1 MNAVHHDHHPA
12 ESGIRGSGHARERK
26 LLLAFGLT
34 AGMMVVEALGGWWSG
49 SLALLADAG
58 HMLVDAVAL
67 LLAWGGAWLATRPAD
82 ARRSYG
88 YGRMEVL
95 AGFVNALSQLLL
107 VGWIIYEA
115 ISRIRNPHA
124 ILPGLMLVVAC
135 AGLLVNAIV
144 LRMLHGHAH
153 DDVNMAGAA
162 VIAAIA
168 NAVGGR
174 DFPFVFGGDG
184 ASFAVS
190 SSDAGIARQALAE
203 TATWVRE
210 DLDLT
215 LRVGMVSVEEIR
227 RNGHDVRVG
236 RYAVSDNISIAM
248 FSGGGVAWADAAM
261 KRDEISVP
269 RAPAGA
275 RPDLS
280 GLSCRFEQFPTQH
293 GQILSVLVLP
303 ADIARMSAFR
313 TVVRQ
318 IIDMA
323 ERSSECGRPIVRETM
338 QLKWPAQGRDLEALA
353 SRSAGESASVARLKV
368 YARTFLYFLIMR
380 LNLRVGRFV
389 PRKYLS
395 EVAANSD
402 FRKFDDALRMIIDCS
417 PGMAQR
423 IEDALA
429 AAESDGHIRYGCHRE
444 NAAIMT
450 CFTPLPS
457 QPSHVHFIDG
467 AEGGY
472 ALAAAA
478 LKQRL

>member
-1 MNAVHHDHHPA
+1 MTPA
-12 ESGIRGSGHARERK
+12 STSDDFYRTAPTFRDFRLVAEEFSFSPLPEDWLIGVADVERSTK
-26 LLLAFGLT
+26 
-34 AGMMVVEALGGWWSG
+34 
-49 SLALLADAG
+49 
-58 HMLVDAVAL
+58 
-67 LLAWGGAWLATRPAD
+67 
-82 ARRSYG
+82 
-88 YGRMEVL
+88 
-95 AGFVNALSQLLL
+95 
-107 VGWIIYEA
+107 A
-115 ISRIRNPHA
+115 IQDKRYKA
-124 ILPGLMLVVAC
+124 
-135 AGLLVNAIV
+135 
-144 LRMLHGHAH
+144 
-153 DDVNMAGAA
+153 VNMAGAA

-174 DFPFVFGGDG
+174 EFPFVFGGDG

-190 SSDAGIARQALAE
+190 PADAGIARQALAE

-215 LRVGMVSVEEIR
+215 LRVGMVSVGEIR
-227 RNGHDVRVG
+227 RKGYDVRVG
-236 RYAVSDNISIAM
+236 RYAVSDHISIAM

-303 ADIARMSAFR
+303 ADISRMSGFR
-313 TVVRQ
+313 AVVRQ
-318 IIDMA
+318 IISMV
-323 ERSSECGRPIVRETM
+323 EGSSECERPATRDAM
-338 QLKWPAQGRDLEALA
+338 HLKWPPQGCDLEALA
-353 SRSAGESASVARLKV
+353 SRKTGEPVGISKMKV
-368 YARTFLYFLIMR
+368 YARTFLYFFIMR
-380 LNLRVGRFV
+380 FNLRVGRFV

-402 FRKFDDALRMIIDCS
+402 FRKFDDALRMIVDCS
-417 PGMAQR
+417 LGMAQR
-423 IEDALA
+423 IEGTLT
-429 AAESDGHIRYGCHRE
+429 AAESEGHVRYGCHRE
-444 NAAIMT
+444 SAAIMT

-457 QPSHVHFIDG
+457 QPTHVHFIDG

-478 LKQRL
+478 LKQRR